1 MAEGPIETLTIAEA
15 ATLLGVHRNT
25 VRNRVKA
32 GRYKAYKVVTPQ
44 GETYAIERA
53 SLDLPLT
60 TTSDNGAQAQ
70 VHDNRGNPIQA
81 DALASAA
88 QSSQQLAVVQQLLAP
103 FVEELSR
110 TNAELGRVQERLGGT
125 ERERDHLRAEV
136 ERLRASQH
144 APVAAPELQGEAQPV
159 NMAPDTPL
167 SWWASWWRRL
177 IGGGE

>member
-15 ATLLGVHRNT
+15 AALLGVHRNT

-44 GETYAIERA
+44 GETYAIDRA
-53 SLDLPLT
+53 SLDVPLT
-60 TTSDNGAQAQ
+60 TTPDNGAQAQ
-70 VHDNRGNPIQA
+70 VHDNRDNPIQS

-88 QSSQQLAVVQQLLAP
+88 QSSHQLAVVQQLLAP

-110 TNAELGRVQERLGGT
+110 TNAELGRAQERLGAT

-136 ERLRASQH
+136 ERLRAAQD
-144 APVAAPELQGEAQPV
+144 APQTAPFAPGEAQATEP
-159 NMAPDTPL
+159 APDTSG
-167 SWWASWWRRL
+167 SWWASWWRRVFGL
-177 IGGGE
+177 DR

>member
-15 ATLLGVHRNT
+15 AALLGVHRNT

-70 VHDNRGNPIQA
+70 VHDNRDNPIQSG
-81 DALASAA
+81 ALAPAA

-110 TNAELGRVQERLGGT
+110 TNAELGRVQERLRAT
-125 ERERDHLRAEV
+125 ERERDSLRAEV
-136 ERLRASQH
+136 ERLKAAQD
-144 APVAAPELQGEAQPV
+144 AAVAAPEPQHEAQPV
-159 NMAPDTPL
+159 ETAPDTSS
-167 SWWASWWRRL
+167 SWWGSWRRWL
-177 IGGGE
+177 LGLPR

>member
-15 ATLLGVHRNT
+15 AALLGVHRNT

-60 TTSDNGAQAQ
+60 TTANNAAQAQ
-70 VHDNRGNPIQA
+70 VPDNRDNSIQA

-88 QSSQQLAVVQQLLAP
+88 QSSQQLVVVQQLLAP

-110 TNAELGRVQERLGGT
+110 TNAELGRVQERLGAT

-136 ERLRASQH
+136 ERLRASQDAPH
-144 APVAAPELQGEAQPV
+144 AVPEPQHEAQPA
-159 NMAPDTPL
+159 NAASDTAPP
-167 SWWASWWRRL
+167 WWRFWERW
-177 IGGGE
+177 G